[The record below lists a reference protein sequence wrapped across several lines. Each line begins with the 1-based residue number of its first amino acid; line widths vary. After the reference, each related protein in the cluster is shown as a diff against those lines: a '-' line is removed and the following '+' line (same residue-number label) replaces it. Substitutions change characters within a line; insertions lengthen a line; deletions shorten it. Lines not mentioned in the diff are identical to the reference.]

1 MGCLPHDWFQSVCSS
16 LIVIAT
22 VVSFQFFLKKVFCK
36 ATFYFQMIGKSP
48 TVLDDMIH
56 CLGVN
61 QLTSPS
67 TSAFKA
73 FLEWER
79 YTLILVKFWNI
90 LSVFLQL
97 LW

>member
-1 MGCLPHDWFQSVCSS
+1 MNGSS
-16 LIVIAT
+16 QCVHRLLSLEVWL
-22 VVSFQFFLKKVFCK
+22 VFNFFKKKVFCK
-36 ATFYFQMIGKSP
+36 ATFYFQIIGKSP
-48 TVLDDMIH
+48 TILDDMIH

-79 YTLILVKFWNI
+79 YSLILVKF
-90 LSVFLQL
+90 
-97 LW
+97 

>member
-1 MGCLPHDWFQSVCSS
+1 MTGSS
-16 LIVIAT
+16 QCVHRLLSLQVWL
-22 VVSFQFFLKKVFCK
+22 VFKKVFCM
-36 ATFYFQMIGKSP
+36 ATFYFQIIDKSP
-48 TVLDDMIH
+48 TILDDMIH

-79 YTLILVKFWNI
+79 YTLILVKF
-90 LSVFLQL
+90 
-97 LW
+97 

>member
-1 MGCLPHDWFQSVCSS
+1 M
-16 LIVIAT
+16 
-22 VVSFQFFLKKVFCK
+22 
-36 ATFYFQMIGKSP
+36 ATFFFQIIDKSP
-48 TVLDDMIH
+48 TILDDMIH

-79 YTLILVKFWNI
+79 YTLILVKPVLEYSLRFSPI
-90 LSVFLQL
+90 VMVTLQETFCGTCCMHGVIFKQL
-97 LW
+97 KSCVTSAKAAIN